1 MWDGLLGFAVVA
13 GMLTMLPGL
22 DTAQV
27 LRSATLG
34 GPRVAYA
41 TLAGILGGV
50 FIWGAAA
57 AIGVGALLEASRL
70 AYYALQLGGAAYLI
84 YTGARIVWAARHPAP
99 STDLGAGEGARAGWV
114 ATFVRALVITL
125 TNPKVGL
132 FYVAMLAPFLPDG
145 VPPVAGGL
153 LLAGIHNLEALAWYS
168 VLIWGANLARE
179 AFARPRVRQW
189 MERVSGVAL
198 VGFGVRVAFDR

>member
-57 AIGVGALLEASRL
+57 AVGVGALLEASRL
-70 AYYALQLGGAAYLI
+70 AYDALQIGGAVYLI
-84 YTGARIVWAARHPAP
+84 YTGGRILWDARRPSI
-99 STDLGAGEGARAGWV
+99 STDLGAGEGARAGWM
-114 ATFVRALVITL
+114 ATFARALVITL

-179 AFARPRVRQW
+179 AFGRPRVRQW

>member
-1 MWDGLLGFAVVA
+1 VEGLLGFAVVA

-50 FIWGAAA
+50 FVWGAAA
-57 AIGVGALLEASRL
+57 AVGVGALLEASRF
-70 AYYALQLGGAAYLI
+70 AYDALQFVGAGYLI
-84 YTGARIVWAARHPAP
+84 YTGGRILWDARRARPI
-99 STDLGAGEGARAGWV
+99 TDLGSGDDGRAAWLP
-114 ATFVRALVITL
+114 TFARALVITL

-132 FYVAMLAPFLPDG
+132 FYVAMLAPFLPPE
-145 VPPVAGGL
+145 VPPMVGGV
-153 LLAGIHNLEALAWYS
+153 LLAGIHNLEALIWYS
-168 VLIWGANLARE
+168 ALIWGANLARQ
-179 AFARPRVRQW
+179 AFARPRVREW

-198 VGFGVRVAFDR
+198 IGFGLRVALDR

>member
-57 AIGVGALLEASRL
+57 AVGVGALLEASRL
-70 AYYALQLGGAAYLI
+70 AYDALQIGGAVYLI
-84 YTGARIVWAARHPAP
+84 YTGGRILWDARRPSP
-99 STDLGAGEGARAGWV
+99 STDLGAGEGARAGWM
-114 ATFVRALVITL
+114 ATFARALVITL

-179 AFARPRVRQW
+179 AFGRPRVRQW

>member
-1 MWDGLLGFAVVA
+1 MDSLIGFAVVA

-34 GPRVAYA
+34 GPRMAYA

-50 FIWGAAA
+50 FVWGVGASVG
-57 AIGVGALLEASRL
+57 IGALLEASRTAYDALRL
-70 AYYALQLGGAAYLI
+70 AGAGYLLHTGGRILWD
-84 YTGARIVWAARHPAP
+84 ARRPVE
-99 STDLGAGEGARAGWV
+99 STDFGAGDGKRVGWV
-114 ATFVRALVITL
+114 TTFARALVVTL

-132 FYVAMLAPFLPDG
+132 FYVAMLPPFLPEG
-145 VPPVAGGL
+145 VPPVLGGL
-153 LLAGIHNLEALAWYS
+153 VLAGTHNLEAIAWYS

-179 AFARPRVRQW
+179 MFARPRVRQW
-189 MERVSGVAL
+189 MELVSGMAL
-198 VGFGVRVAFDR
+198 VGFGLRVAFDR